1 MKNSKAIYFC
11 LTILAV
17 ALVPKIS
24 PAATISIPVTGV
36 GQIEDNK
43 YENSLSVF
51 GGFSFSGVNAGS
63 NGAYCALNTTCTPLL
78 EGDVA
83 GYWTYLGYSG
93 FADVVLNVVSDHP
106 FTISSTCV
114 DSPDPNACANL
125 DPWSAGPFAASFNA
139 SITGLFGTPI
149 SGTIAGTGTIDL
161 TGGYVDDP
169 VVIYFNNVD
178 FSFGGSATLAATPE
192 PGSLALAGAGML
204 ALLGAVSRKARAKRC
219 RNT

>member
-43 YENSLSVF
+43 GENSLSAF
-51 GGFSFSGVNAGS
+51 GGFSFSGANAGS
-63 NGAYCALNTTCTPLL
+63 NGAYCGLNTPCSPFLV
-78 EGDVA
+78 GDVA
-83 GYWTYLGYSG
+83 GYWTYQGYSG
-93 FADVVLNVVSDHP
+93 FADVTLNVVADP

-114 DSPDPNACANL
+114 GSPDPNACANL

-139 SITGLFGTPI
+139 TITGSSGTPI

-161 TGGYVDDP
+161 TNGYVDDP
-169 VVIYFNNVD
+169 VIYFNNVD
-178 FSFGGSATLAATPE
+178 FSFDGSATIAATPE

-204 ALLGAVSRKARAKRC
+204 VLLGAVSRKARAKRC
-219 RNT
+219 R